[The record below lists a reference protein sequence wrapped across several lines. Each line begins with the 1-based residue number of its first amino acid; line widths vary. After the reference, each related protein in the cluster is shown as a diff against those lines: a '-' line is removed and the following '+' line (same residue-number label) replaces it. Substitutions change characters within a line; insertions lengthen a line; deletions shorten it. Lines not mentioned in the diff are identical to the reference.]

1 MYAKTVCIFWFAL
14 PISCIDVY
22 ASTTFRSWN
31 RSAWLIRNDQ
41 SLSTLSEGSYHGT
54 SRGRVLLGIV
64 LLHIIHPILQD
75 AAEASRIFADA
86 HRWSKRSA
94 PCCTML
100 HMFHHVSVFC
110 FFLLHK
116 EVQTGHVMSCLY
128 NYSIMMNHNIFG
140 SSSLLCYI
148 ALIKSL
154 SSQSLFRLDPDSSV
168 EFDPQ

>member
-1 MYAKTVCIFWFAL
+1 MYAKTVYIFWFAL

-100 HMFHHVSVFC
+100 HMFHHVSSCFC
-110 FFLLHK
+110 VLFLFAA
-116 EVQTGHVMSCLY
+116 QRGPNRSCHVMSIQLQYHDESQYIWIFIFALLY
-128 NYSIMMNHNIFG
+128 CFN
-140 SSSLLCYI
+140 
-148 ALIKSL
+148 
-154 SSQSLFRLDPDSSV
+154 
-168 EFDPQ
+168 

>member
-1 MYAKTVCIFWFAL
+1 MEHPEAAFCLASSFF
-14 PISCIDVY
+14 ISYI
-22 ASTTFRSWN
+22 
-31 RSAWLIRNDQ
+31 Q
-41 SLSTLSEGSYHGT
+41 SCKMQPRHRGY
-54 SRGRVLLGIV
+54 SRMLTGDRKGQ
-64 LLHIIHPILQD
+64 HPVAQ
-75 AAEASRIFADA
+75 
-86 HRWSKRSA
+86 
-94 PCCTML
+94 CCTCFI
-100 HMFHHVSVFC
+100 MFHHVSVFC

>member
-1 MYAKTVCIFWFAL
+1 MYAKTFYIFWFAL

-31 RSAWLIRNDQ
+31 ISAWLIRNDQ

-75 AAEASRIFADA
+75 AAASRMLTGD
-86 HRWSKRSA
+86 RKGQQWSA
-94 PCCTML
+94 PCCTCFI
-100 HMFHHVSVFC
+100 MFHHVSVFC

-128 NYSIMMNHNIFG
+128 NYSIMMNHSIFG

-148 ALIKSL
+148 ALI
-154 SSQSLFRLDPDSSV
+154 
-168 EFDPQ
+168 